1 LYERKITV
9 TERADGSLRVYLEAS
24 KEDSQTFAASLAE
37 ILAPIEDRDMLCK
50 GMRKKCPRVLL
61 RD

>member
-1 LYERKITV
+1 LFYALKECGFISRDLYERKITV

-37 ILAPIEDRDMLCK
+37 ILAP
-50 GMRKKCPRVLL
+50 
-61 RD
+61 